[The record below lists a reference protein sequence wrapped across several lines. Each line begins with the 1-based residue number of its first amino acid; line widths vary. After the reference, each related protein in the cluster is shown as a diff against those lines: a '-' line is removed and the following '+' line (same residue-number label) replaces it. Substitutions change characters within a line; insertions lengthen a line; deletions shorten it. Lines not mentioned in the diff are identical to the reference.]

1 MLDTFDRYTSSNSI
15 LEKYDDNLK
24 AELKRRGVEDEKDI
38 NDILYNSHRG
48 NLGNYLNEHG
58 DALTFGLLNA
68 IFKDSLEAKKAKSLQ
83 HGSVKATV
91 RLIPIV
97 LGSFV
102 PIISILGSVFGST
115 RALDKIFMPLINEP
129 TNKYP
134 TFLKKMILNTVKI
147 VEGDVTIKDRF
158 SRAFVISDD
167 IIKMLN
173 ENTVYNF
180 SLYLSDK
187 MSKEDNDKEVPDYYI
202 ETELRKYLN
211 VTYKLNPP
219 LSTKK

>member
-1 MLDTFDRYTSSNSI
+1 M
-15 LEKYDDNLK
+15 
-24 AELKRRGVEDEKDI
+24 
-38 NDILYNSHRG
+38 
-48 NLGNYLNEHG
+48 
-58 DALTFGLLNA
+58 
-68 IFKDSLEAKKAKSLQ
+68 
-83 HGSVKATV
+83 
-91 RLIPIV
+91 
-97 LGSFV
+97 
-102 PIISILGSVFGST
+102 
-115 RALDKIFMPLINEP
+115 
-129 TNKYP
+129 
-134 TFLKKMILNTVKI
+134 
-147 VEGDVTIKDRF
+147 
-158 SRAFVISDD
+158 ISDD